1 MYYVPF
7 FNDNRNQRPRTD
19 RIKTFLKLTNL
30 LCLISIIYQF
40 ALCILY
46 TFLIILVLV
55 TRHSAQSYMIFF
67 EVLDTFLNYFTE
79 SAIMLCL
86 SIVIFSVL
94 NSIPQ

>member
-7 FNDNRNQRPRTD
+7 FNNNRNHRPGTVL
-19 RIKTFLKLTNL
+19 IKTFLKLTNL
-30 LCLISIIYQF
+30 LCLISVIYQF

-46 TFLIILVLV
+46 TFLIILILV
-55 TRHSAQSYMIFF
+55 TRHSAPSYMNFF
-67 EVLDTFLNYFTE
+67 DVLDTFLNDFTE